1 MSDGVFSFVF
11 DLQGALSV
19 FPGVSVAG
27 LLMVVLA
34 RVPPAPH
41 WEDCVVYTGVT
52 PLEDEKTV
60 CVGTR
65 GPCAEEVQLRLTQE
79 FETLKI
85 PVLALYEGGPE
96 QLEEIA
102 RAVQGRWHVI

>member
-19 FPGVSVAG
+19 FPGVSVEG
-27 LLMVVLA
+27 LLMAVLA
-34 RVPPAPH
+34 RVPPAPQ
-41 WEDCVVYTGVT
+41 WEGCVVYTGAT
-52 PLEDEKTV
+52 PLDAEATV

-65 GPCAEEVQLRLTQE
+65 GPGAGEAQLRLAQE

-85 PVLALYEGGPE
+85 PVLALYDVGPE

-102 RAVQGRWHVI
+102 RAAQGRWHVI